1 MFKFDAEYE
10 TNEEKYG
17 AIKTELLGDDSG
29 RLIFSRITIHK
40 NFHTI
45 FHSDL
50 F

>member
-29 RLIFSRITIHK
+29 IKKIFHK
-40 NFHTI
+40 NLTSTFSIDH
-45 FHSDL
+45 
-50 F
+50 